1 MASAGIR
8 KTPTGRYTVWWRLD
22 DASQGSQSFNTRDAA
37 RDFKNDLLARL
48 ARGSWVDPRLG
59 KQTFETWARE
69 WWEFWSA
76 DPDRSPATLQATE
89 GRLRRYLLPFFGER
103 QLRAITVSLVR
114 RWQNELRG
122 TVGHDT
128 VMACRSVLN
137 RILQAAEDDRR
148 IDANPVR
155 KVQAPRPP
163 VDADA
168 RLGRAKRRSYSPEEF
183 GRLLAGARPAY
194 RDHLLCL
201 VGTGLRVGELLGL
214 RAHRVDL
221 ADRRLEV
228 LEVRYEAGKFGRGYK
243 DRPKSATSIRVVPLA
258 GQVADAI
265 TRQLPDDCP
274 PSTLVFAG
282 PGGGN
287 GVPAGTRTQLS
298 RDNLHRA
305 YHAAVARVA
314 DPTASLAYT
323 PKRVLRALRD
333 AGPGQTSEAIRSRLP
348 GRRPTLGTIH
358 NALWQLELAGLAARH
373 DSDNGQPPRWSPT
386 APPRDDTLDSL
397 KLRGPHDLRHT
408 FSTWLE
414 DAGIPARVI
423 DELMGHTGGHRGGRE
438 GSAIGLRYR
447 HTTPEMEAR
456 VVAAIERRL
465 ATSLAVA
472 TQVDSSQRT
481 SSTRIASNVPLASRV
496 VERRTHRG

>member
-8 KTPTGRYTVWWRLD
+8 KTPTGRYRVWWRLD
-22 DASQGSQSFNTRDAA
+22 DASQGSHSFDTRDQA
-37 RDFKNDLLARL
+37 RDVKHDVVVRRD
-48 ARGSWVDPRLG
+48 RGSSVARRLG
-59 KQTFETWARE
+59 KQVFETWARE
-69 WWEFWSA
+69 WWEVWST

-89 GRLRRYLLPFFGER
+89 GRLRRYLLPFFGQR

-155 KVQAPRPP
+155 KVPAPKPP
-163 VDADA
+163 VDPAA
-168 RLGRAKRRSYSPEEF
+168 LLGRAKRRTYSPEEF
-183 GRLLAGARPAY
+183 GRLLAGARPFY

-201 VGTGLRVGELLGL
+201 VGTGLRAGELLGL

-221 ADRRLEV
+221 AARRLEV

-243 DRPKSATSIRVVPLA
+243 DRPKSATSIRVIPLA
-258 GQVADAI
+258 SQVADAI
-265 TRQLPDDCP
+265 ARQLPNDYP

-287 GVPAGTRTQLS
+287 RVPAGIRTQLS
-298 RDNLHRA
+298 QDNLRRA
-305 YHAAVARVA
+305 YRAAVSRVG
-314 DPTASLAYT
+314 DPTAILAYT
-323 PKRVLRALRD
+323 PNRVLRALRD
-333 AGPGQTSEAIRSRLP
+333 AGPGQTSEALRSRIS
-348 GRRPTLGTIH
+348 GRRPTLGTVH
-358 NALWQLELAGLAARH
+358 DALWQLEGAGLAARQEVG
-373 DSDNGQPPRWSPT
+373 NGEPPRWSPT
-386 APPRDDTLDSL
+386 DPPRDDALDNL
-397 KLRGPHDLRHT
+397 KLHGAHDLRHT

-423 DELMGHTGGHRGGRE
+423 DELMGHAGGHRGGRDS
-438 GSAIGLRYR
+438 SAIGLRYR

-456 VVAAIERRL
+456 VVTAIEQRL
-465 ATSLAVA
+465 AISLAVA
-472 TQVDSSQRT
+472 ART
-481 SSTRIASNVPLASRV
+481 
-496 VERRTHRG
+496 

>member
-8 KTPTGRYTVWWRLD
+8 KTPTGRYRVWWRLD
-22 DASQGSQSFNTRDAA
+22 DASQGSQSFDTRDQA
-37 RDFKNDLLARL
+37 RDFKHDLLTRL

-59 KQTFETWARE
+59 KQAFETWARE
-69 WWEFWSA
+69 WWEVWST

-89 GRLRRYLLPFFGER
+89 GRLRRYLLPFFGQH
-103 QLRAITVSLVR
+103 QLRAITVSMVR

-155 KVQAPRPP
+155 KVPAPRPP

-168 RLGRAKRRSYSPEEF
+168 RLGHAKRRTYSPEEF
-183 GRLLAGARPAY
+183 GRLLAGARPFY

-201 VGTGLRVGELLGL
+201 VGTGLRAGELLGL

-221 ADRRLEV
+221 AARRLEV
-228 LEVRYEAGKFGRGYK
+228 LEVRYEAGRFGRGYK

-265 TRQLPDDCP
+265 ARQLPDGCP

-287 GVPAGTRTQLS
+287 GVPAGTRTALS

-314 DPTASLAYT
+314 DPTATLAYT

-333 AGPGQTSEAIRSRLP
+333 AGPGQTSEAIRDRLR
-348 GRRPTLGTIH
+348 GRRPTLGTVH
-358 NALWQLELAGLAARH
+358 DALWAVGGGRAGGSAGCRQRPAAALVADRPAARSHPRQPQAARPPRPAAHLLDLAGGRRH
-373 DSDNGQPPRWSPT
+373 PRPGDRRADGSRRWPPR
-386 APPRDDTLDSL
+386 R
-397 KLRGPHDLRHT
+397 
-408 FSTWLE
+408 
-414 DAGIPARVI
+414 
-423 DELMGHTGGHRGGRE
+423 RE

-456 VVAAIERRL
+456 VVAAIEQRL
-465 ATSLAVA
+465 TTSLATA
-472 TQVDSSQRT
+472 AQVS
-481 SSTRIASNVPLASRV
+481 P
-496 VERRTHRG
+496 

>member
-8 KTPTGRYTVWWRLD
+8 KTPSGRYKVWWRLD
-22 DASQGSQSFNTRDAA
+22 DASQGSQTFDTRDQA
-37 RDFKNDLLARL
+37 RDFKHDLLARL
-48 ARGSWVDPRLG
+48 ARGNWVDPRLG
-59 KQTFETWARE
+59 KQAFETWARE
-69 WWEFWSA
+69 WWQLWSA

-89 GRLRRYLLPFFGER
+89 GRLRRYVIPFFGQC

-114 RWQNELRG
+114 HWQNDLRSQ
-122 TVGHDT
+122 VGHDT
-128 VMACRSVLN
+128 VLACRSVLN

-148 IDANPVR
+148 IDTNPVR
-155 KVQAPRPP
+155 KVPAPKPP
-163 VDADA
+163 VDANA
-168 RLGRAKRRSYSPEEF
+168 RLGHAKRRTYSPEEF
-183 GRLLAGARPAY
+183 GRLLAGVRPFY

-201 VGTGLRVGELLGL
+201 VGTGLRAGELLGL
-214 RAHRVDL
+214 RAHRVNL
-221 ADRRLEV
+221 AGRRLEI

-258 GQVADAI
+258 AQVAGAI
-265 TRQLPDDCP
+265 ARQLPDGCP

-287 GVPAGTRTQLS
+287 GVPAGTRTALS

-305 YHAAVARVA
+305 YHAAAARVA
-314 DPTASLAYT
+314 DPTATLAYT

-333 AGPGQTSEAIRSRLP
+333 AGPGQTSQVIRSRLP
-348 GRRPTLGTIH
+348 GRRPTLGTVH
-358 NALWQLELAGLAARH
+358 DALWQLELAGLATREDAG
-373 DSDNGQPPRWSPT
+373 NGQPPCWSPT
-386 APPRDDTLDSL
+386 DPPRNHTLDHL
-397 KLRGPHDLRHT
+397 NLRGPHDLRHT

-423 DELMGHTGGHRGGRE
+423 DELMGHAGGHRGGRE

-456 VVAAIERRL
+456 VVAAIEQRL
-465 ATSLAVA
+465 ATSLA
-472 TQVDSSQRT
+472 
-481 SSTRIASNVPLASRV
+481 IAARV
-496 VERRTHRG
+496 NR